1 LRLLQEGEFFPVGS
15 DVAKR
20 SDARIVVATNQDLEG
35 LQSSGK
41 FRKDLYYRLCDH
53 QIHIPP
59 LRQRI
64 EDLTVLV
71 AHFLEKAAK
80 ALSKKKPTPPA
91 ELITLLSTFHFPG
104 NVRQLESM
112 VFDAVSN
119 HAAGKLSMDVF
130 KEHILKQQP
139 LSNTDSAVPIAPKG
153 SQVVFA
159 DQLPTL
165 KQIEQMLV
173 DEAMKRSNGNQS
185 IAALSLGISRQAL
198 NKRLKKAEQQ
208 SST

>member
-1 LRLLQEGEFFPVGS
+1 M
-15 DVAKR
+15 
-20 SDARIVVATNQDLEG
+20 
-35 LQSSGK
+35 
-41 FRKDLYYRLCDH
+41 
-53 QIHIPP
+53 
-59 LRQRI
+59 
-64 EDLTVLV
+64 
-71 AHFLEKAAK
+71 EKAAK
-80 ALSKKKPTPPA
+80 ALDKKKPTPPE
-91 ELITLLSTFHFPG
+91 ELITLLSTYHFPG

-112 VFDAVSN
+112 VFDAVSS

-130 KEHILKQQP
+130 KEHIVNQQP
-139 LSNTDSAVPIAPKG
+139 SSNMDSVAPIVPKG
-153 SQVVFA
+153 SQVAFS